1 MIRLLLLLGLLL
13 APDLGR
19 TTVTL
24 AENDRSYDSLAI
36 QHRGRI
42 KPFFGF
48 TQEMAASLTGRTKV
62 SVPEHGRLGSRQFI
76 LSVWQHPSGWEDQ
89 PVILLDSAA
98 LRKEIGLEGTGRF
111 YSFSQL
117 SRLPRLGQLAAE
129 ADAARASGTTT
140 QAQRK
145 GWKTK

>member
-1 MIRLLLLLGLLL
+1 MIRFILPLCLLL
-13 APDLGR
+13 APDLGQAA
-19 TTVTL
+19 VTL

-36 QHRGRI
+36 QHRGRV

-76 LSVWQHPSGWEDQ
+76 LSLWQHPAGWEDQ

-98 LRKEIGLEGTGRF
+98 LRKEIGLQGAGRF

-117 SRLPRLGQLAAE
+117 SGLPR
-129 ADAARASGTTT
+129 
-140 QAQRK
+140 
-145 GWKTK
+145 